1 MDYRSVAAGG
11 SQRAEDLATLTVPQI
26 VKELPVKF
34 WWFLSKGYSPHVWQS
49 VFHGARTDG
58 KLTRFRHLVAGRR
71 GGKTMSAAWDVLF
84 YCLHPEQ
91 FHLDAHGVESDRPLW
106 VWVLAKDYKVG
117 RPSLITLIEVMN
129 QAGLVKDKDF
139 KYNKTER
146 IIEFENGTLLEF
158 KTADDPQSLRGAG
171 LDIMWIDEAA
181 FIPNEEA
188 YQVSRPALSDRLG
201 IVITTTTPKGKNW
214 FFQEFWS
221 DEALADPY
229 QFRVEYTSIDNPY
242 FPREEW
248 DYARRTYHPLMFK
261 QEFLG
266 SFNAL
271 AGVEL
276 SADWL
281 HYYVVGATPPM
292 DDDDIRLVPKNG
304 SLDLRT
310 YIGVDP
316 AVSLSDKAD
325 RFAMALI
332 GVKKDGSQAF
342 LLDLFADRLPFPD
355 QIVKL
360 QEWHIKYR
368 PDLIGIESNAYQ
380 RALAQ
385 QAMRLP
391 GLPPIVPVISK
402 GKKEERI
409 LAMAPLFKT
418 GRIRI
423 HRRQRDFV
431 DEWVSYDSTLKN
443 PRDDTLDAVEIALGV
458 AGVILPRSANSPAP
472 YSPYE
477 RPAGDIQEL
486 AHRAASGLLKK
497 NRPFDEEMGED
508 F

>member
-1 MDYRSVAAGG
+1 MDFRSVAAGG
-11 SQRAEDLATLTVPQI
+11 SQRAEDLAANTVPKI
-26 VKELPVKF
+26 VEALPVKF

-49 VFHGARTDG
+49 AFHGARTGDT
-58 KLTRFRHLVAGRR
+58 LTRFRHLVAGRR
-71 GGKTMSAAWDVLF
+71 GGKTMSAAWEVLF

-91 FHLDAHGVESDRPLW
+91 FHLDAHGVDKHRPLW

-117 RPSLITLIEVMN
+117 RPSLITLLEVMG
-129 QAGLVKDKDF
+129 QAGLVKDRDY

-146 IIEFENGTLLEF
+146 IIEFNNDTLLEF

-171 LDIMWIDEAA
+171 LDILWIDEAA
-181 FIPNEEA
+181 FIPTEDA
-188 YQVSRPALSDRLG
+188 YQVVRPALSDREGL
-201 IVITTTTPKGKNW
+201 VITTTTPKGKNW
-214 FFQEFWS
+214 FHGEFWS
-221 DEALADPY
+221 EQAKLDPN

-242 FPREEW
+242 FPQVEW
-248 DYARRTYHPLMFK
+248 EYARMTYHPLMFK
-261 QEFLG
+261 QEYLG
-266 SFNAL
+266 SFDAL

-281 HYYVVGATPPM
+281 KYYVFGKEAALPDP
-292 DDDDIRLVPKNG
+292 DDIRLFPRNG
-304 SLDLRT
+304 TLDLRT

-316 AVSLSDKAD
+316 AISLSDKAD

-342 LLDLFADRLPFPD
+342 LLDLFADRIPFPD
-355 QIVKL
+355 QLLKI
-360 QEWHIKYR
+360 QEWHLKYR

-391 GLPPIVPVISK
+391 GMPPIVPVISR

-409 LAMAPLFKT
+409 LSMAPLFKI

-423 HRRQRDFV
+423 NRKHRDFI

-443 PRDDTLDAVEIALGV
+443 PKDDTLDAVEIALGV
-458 AGVILPRSANSPAP
+458 AGVILPRSTGIQPVYFADK
-472 YSPYE
+472 
-477 RPAGDIQEL
+477 PAGDMNEL
-486 AHRAASGLLKK
+486 AARAIAGITG
-497 NRPFDEEMGED
+497 REAPFDPEMGED
-508 F
+508 Y